1 VLDLPE
7 SLFDVHD
14 VAVDFIVTPTRVIQ
28 CSGAKPR
35 PAGIMWNLLP
45 AERLDRVKIL
55 KRLRYREWKAGKDV
69 RLSGESE
76 SPAEL
81 TDEIPPEDDDDR
93 GPRRRTNMR
102 RRPMRS
108 RDSVGWLVID
118 LANAAVVVDSSH
130 VTASSSA
137 SWGRF
142 SPPSCLIMSLKS
154 ALFMRGP
161 GSPSNTWFL
170 RPNQV
175 HIPNSFAVGS
185 AVFAGLRNTRYLYRE
200 CSSHCRFQAH
210 DGAIV
215 RFVV

>member
-1 VLDLPE
+1 
-7 SLFDVHD
+7 
-14 VAVDFIVTPTRVIQ
+14 
-28 CSGAKPR
+28 
-35 PAGIMWNLLP
+35 MWNLLP

-185 AVFAGLRNTRYLYRE
+185 AVLQGSETHVIYIASAAVTVDSRHMTAPLSALWR
-200 CSSHCRFQAH
+200 RFSPS
-210 DGAIV
+210 V
-215 RFVV
+215 KCC